1 MKEAYAAAR
10 ISSKLNGRTSK
21 FGWLQA
27 PATNHSLSFQ
37 SLSFHPLNNLGPIES
52 QIQALPAVSIC
63 PKRAAKTRPSCDEL
77 EALFYMHVDG
87 LRPKECRAYRI
98 SQTVGGKMVG
108 GYTVIAR
115 HA

>member
-1 MKEAYAAAR
+1 MTYPTLVRAETDKASMEGVDMKSAAH
-10 ISSKLNGRTSK
+10 L
-21 FGWLQA
+21 
-27 PATNHSLSFQ
+27 LSRKIAFER
-37 SLSFHPLNNLGPIES
+37 G
-52 QIQALPAVSIC
+52 
-63 PKRAAKTRPSCDEL
+63 CDEL

-87 LRPKECRAYRI
+87 LRPKECRVYKI